1 MKEIIDTADSLS
13 TEELDKLILELA
25 NLRIT
30 KEPAISFN
38 APTVDD
44 NTYGINIQDNPY
56 IEATLLKDGRTRMW
70 IRNGGLGWLILNLTN
85 EQTITLRD
93 YLNANTDSGS
103 ISVLFSEEHFDKGS
117 PH

>member
-1 MKEIIDTADSLS
+1 MKEIIDTADTLP
-13 TEELDKLILELA
+13 TEELDKLILDLA
-25 NLRIT
+25 NLRFT
-30 KEPAISFN
+30 KEPAVSFN
-38 APTVDD
+38 PPKVDD

-93 YLNANTDSGS
+93 YLNASTDSDS
-103 ISVLFSEEHFDKGS
+103 VSVLFSEGHFDKSS